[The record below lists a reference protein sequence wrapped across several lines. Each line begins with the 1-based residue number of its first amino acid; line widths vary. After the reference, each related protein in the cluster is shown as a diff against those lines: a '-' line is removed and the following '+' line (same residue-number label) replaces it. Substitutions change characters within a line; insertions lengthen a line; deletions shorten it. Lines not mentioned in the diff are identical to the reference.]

1 MAVDEVAWDGW
12 LLVGRLP
19 MEEKG
24 LESREKSGGC
34 SWGGWLDG
42 GEGEKGAGRVT
53 WRFVRRFLSVCC
65 LCAGC
70 WCIDCRWGKRG
81 WQAG

>member
-42 GEGEKGAGRVT
+42 GEGEKVLEG
-53 WRFVRRFLSVCC
+53 
-65 LCAGC
+65 
-70 WCIDCRWGKRG
+70 
-81 WQAG
+81 